1 MAQSIKIELYCDGWR
16 VYTDSG
22 KSFSWDH
29 NDEDLGTEALK
40 AFLSHLGYEVTV
52 KECY

>member
-1 MAQSIKIELYCDGWR
+1 MDKSIKIDLYADGWR
-16 VYTDSG
+16 VYLGG

-40 AFLSHLGYEVTV
+40 AFLSHLGYEVTIE
-52 KECY
+52 ECY